1 MSFSLF
7 RSGSSSP
14 ERVEPWNEVPEVNE
28 KANEETD
35 VLVSEF
41 LAEEKK
47 MLAWMEGEKR
57 KYLNAPER
65 HQDYTSE
72 WNYFYEKKCQEE
84 RVKVHPSMIRLE
96 LRILEY

>member
-1 MSFSLF
+1 M
-7 RSGSSSP
+7 
-14 ERVEPWNEVPEVNE
+14 
-28 KANEETD
+28 
-35 VLVSEF
+35 VSEF

-84 RVKVHPSMIRLE
+84 RVKVHPSMIRSE
-96 LRILEY
+96 LRTLEYYRVRHGKLFLTAILHRGLRNNFF

>member
-1 MSFSLF
+1 M
-7 RSGSSSP
+7 
-14 ERVEPWNEVPEVNE
+14 
-28 KANEETD
+28 
-35 VLVSEF
+35 VSEF

-96 LRILEY
+96 LKILECYTLPTAEILSGKNVRALVSMVSYLKK

>member
-1 MSFSLF
+1 
-7 RSGSSSP
+7 
-14 ERVEPWNEVPEVNE
+14 
-28 KANEETD
+28 
-35 VLVSEF
+35 
-41 LAEEKK
+41 

-65 HQDYTSE
+65 HEHYTSE

-84 RVKVHPSMIRLE
+84 RVKVHPSMIRLD